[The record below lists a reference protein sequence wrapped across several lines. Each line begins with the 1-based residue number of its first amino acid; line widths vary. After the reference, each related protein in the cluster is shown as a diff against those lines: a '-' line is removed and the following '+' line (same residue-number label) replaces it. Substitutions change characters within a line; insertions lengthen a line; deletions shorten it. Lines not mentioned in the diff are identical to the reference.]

1 MTIRRTP
8 VVVVLVAVLA
18 AMAAAEVGEV
28 GVDERSPFG
37 AATAFAMPVT
47 DPVASLSST
56 WFCPATGVDGD
67 HSVLVTNHGEQPRS
81 GSLTWLAGDEAPV
94 SERVDVGA
102 HAGVSIGV
110 AGGVDGAAASAVVEM
125 DGGGV
130 AVERALGSSGGS
142 GVASCSSAASDRWYL
157 ANGSTSRDA
166 TQLLSLFNPF
176 ADDAIVDVSFATDQ
190 GRDEPEALRGLPIK
204 ARSTTVVNVGDVVR
218 RREVTATEVTTR
230 RGRLVVQ
237 RMQRFDGSG
246 GRSGL
251 SLALAAPA
259 PADVW
264 TFPAGVHGDGQGERW
279 HVYNPGE
286 RDAVVSLELVPDDG
300 DFPVPVERTV
310 PARSQ
315 LVIDAAEVDAVAAG
329 VRHSSSV
336 RAVNDVAVVVE
347 RELSAAPPS
356 SRRGWSSVP
365 GAPLAAPAWL
375 LAAGDLPYPSG
386 DRLSVHNP
394 GAEPVRVS
402 VAVLDGGRAT
412 PLEGLQD
419 VELAAAGRQRVD
431 LTEHVGRA
439 PLPLLVQA
447 DGPVVVERDLS
458 PTDAPGIAVVFGIP
472 VG

>member
-1 MTIRRTP
+1 MTVRRAP
-8 VVVVLVAVLA
+8 VLVVLVAVLA
-18 AMAAAEVGEV
+18 AMAAAEVGDI
-28 GVDERSPFG
+28 GNDGDSPFG
-37 AATAFAMPVT
+37 TATSFAMPVS
-47 DPVASLSST
+47 DPVGSLSST

-67 HSVLVTNHGEQPRS
+67 HSVLVTNHGDQPRS
-81 GSLTWLAGDEAPV
+81 GSLTWLAADQAPV
-94 SERVDVGA
+94 SEPVDVGA
-102 HAGVSIGV
+102 HEGVAVGV

-130 AVERALGSSGGS
+130 AVTRALSSSDGS
-142 GVASCSSAASDRWYL
+142 GVGLCSSAASDRWYL

-166 TQLLSLFNPF
+166 TQLLTLFNPF

-190 GRDEPEALRGLPIK
+190 GRDEPEALRGLPIR
-204 ARSTTVVNVGDVVR
+204 ARSTTVVNLGDVVR

-259 PADVW
+259 AADVW

-286 RDAVVSLELVPDDG
+286 RDAVVSLEVVPDDG

-310 PARSQ
+310 AARSQ
-315 LVIDAAEVDAVAAG
+315 LVIDAAEIDAVAAG
-329 VRHSSSV
+329 VGHSSSV
-336 RAVNDVAVVVE
+336 RSINDVAVVVE
-347 RELSAAPPS
+347 RELSAGPPS
-356 SRRGWSSVP
+356 SRRGWSSAP
-365 GAPLAAPAWL
+365 GSPLAAPAWL
-375 LAAGDLPYPSG
+375 LASGDLPYSSG
-386 DRLSVHNP
+386 DRLYVHNP

-402 VAVLDGGRAT
+402 VAVLDGGRT
-412 PLEGLQD
+412 TVLESLQG

-431 LTEHVGRA
+431 LTEQVTGG
-439 PLPLLVQA
+439 PLPLVVQA

-458 PTDAPGIAVVFGIP
+458 PTDDAGISTILGVP
-472 VG
+472 LP